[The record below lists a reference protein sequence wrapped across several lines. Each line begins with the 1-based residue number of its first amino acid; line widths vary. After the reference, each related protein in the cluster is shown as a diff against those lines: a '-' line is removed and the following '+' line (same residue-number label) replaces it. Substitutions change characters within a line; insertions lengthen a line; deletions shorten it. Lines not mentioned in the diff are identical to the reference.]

1 MGEGG
6 HRQVRANPG
15 AEQACRCHDRVV
27 AVRLL
32 IVDDHAG
39 FRAMARLVFEA
50 AGFDVVG
57 EAVDAASAVRA
68 VRAVASLRPSVVL
81 LDVALPDGDG
91 FDVCERLAGTDHA
104 PAVVLTSSRDAS
116 EYADRLAVTSARGF
130 LPKIRLSGPAMADLV
145 G

>member
-39 FRAMARLVFEA
+39 FRAMARVVFEA

-57 EAVDAASAVRA
+57 DAVDAASA

-91 FDVCERLAGTDHA
+91 FDVCQRSAGTEHA

-130 LPKIRLSGPAMADLV
+130 LPKARLSGPAMADLV

>member
-50 AGFDVVG
+50 ARFDVVG

-68 VRAVASLRPSVVL
+68 VRVVRAVASLRPSVVL
-81 LDVALPDGDG
+81 LDVALPDSDG
-91 FDVCERLAGTDHA
+91 FDVCERSARHTTRRPSCSPLAGT
-104 PAVVLTSSRDAS
+104 PPSTPTGWR
-116 EYADRLAVTSARGF
+116 
-130 LPKIRLSGPAMADLV
+130 
-145 G
+145 